1 MCQLNSP
8 VASYG
13 ISTKYTGPVLL
24 ETMFSLHSLTYP
36 LNKIQ
41 FMTNIKRLLFQ
52 HQDAPSS
59 GSFQEQWN
67 TNQTCQSRY
76 WSPSLVSLKYLM
88 IPVRTISTWLETCI
102 VLFSYTP
109 WGWHLSAKTCRS
121 LIHATN
127 CILWHVFDWVHS
139 LVDMVNVTICVV
151 WVFIFPTKT
160 SIRTSLNFLWIYVCT
175 SYTIP
180 WAYAEIEHKVAY
192 CCCPC

>member
-1 MCQLNSP
+1 MSMKNSNDTIGNRTHNLP
-8 VASYG
+8 ACSAVPQPIA
-13 ISTKYTGPVLL
+13 PPLAP
-24 ETMFSLHSLTYP
+24 HSPYQLTYP

-88 IPVRTISTWLETCI
+88 MPVRMISTWFGTCI

-151 WVFIFPTKT
+151 WVPYSMFLSFPPK
-160 SIRTSLNFLWIYVCT
+160 L
-175 SYTIP
+175 P
-180 WAYAEIEHKVAY
+180 
-192 CCCPC
+192 